1 MMDHVEMTYR
11 KGIVDWLLRD
21 YLLMEENDLCLP
33 AGCVE
38 KAHEMCFYFCIEGYR
53 EISTVG
59 MVPASRI
66 L

>member
-38 KAHEMCFYFCIEGYR
+38 KAH
-53 EISTVG
+53 
-59 MVPASRI
+59 
-66 L
+66 